1 MGPLEKRI
9 SGHKALS
16 DKDEDKIFSNMF
28 HKDFSAALYATDS
41 QIKEWGRKVGM
52 QILEN

>member
-16 DKDEDKIFSNMF
+16 DKHEDKLFSYMF
-28 HKDFSAALYATDS
+28 HKEFSAALYASDS
-41 QIKEWGRKVGM
+41 QIKDWGSKVGM